1 MPPYFQVLESDH
13 QHSSWRLNKCVD
25 KNMASSDIQARLRFM
40 KRAEIYKTE
49 KPWGLNYG
57 FDNWPTGI
65 ARGNFVRED
74 VEDILINDLRGRENQ
89 FTFKRHGF
97 AVVEMHSSMTYED
110 FSSPKKVEE
119 IYCAELGSCLLE
131 YLGATHVQ
139 IFDAQVSFLS
149 PITNILLIRS

>member
-1 MPPYFQVLESDH
+1 
-13 QHSSWRLNKCVD
+13 
-25 KNMASSDIQARLRFM
+25 MASSDIHARLRFM

-74 VEDILINDLRGRENQ
+74 VENILIHDLRGREKQ

-149 PITNILLIRS
+149 PTTNILLTRS